1 MGGFPRLQKESK
13 EYGVGPLAPPDPV
26 HISYAKELISDAIK
40 YHGKG
45 NRKLAAKVIDLAIES
60 LQSYKEVV
68 EASHHYP
75 EKEKE
80 ETEKEACKH
89 AFKYTPGAD
98 AKICSLCGKLKPLSH
113 G

>member
-1 MGGFPRLQKESK
+1 MGGFPRLLKESK

-45 NRKLAAKVIDLAIES
+45 NKKLAAKVIELAIES

-68 EASHHYP
+68 EASHYYSD
-75 EKEKE
+75 KE
-80 ETEKEACKH
+80 EPKENCNH
-89 AFKYTPGAD
+89 AFTYAASAD
-98 AKICSLCGKLKPLSH
+98 CKICKICGKLKPL
-113 G
+113 